1 MIYSLIFGLLSLT
14 SPDIR
19 TYSGFK

>member
-1 MIYSLIFGLLSLT
+1 MT

-19 TYSGFK
+19 TGTPPSAT